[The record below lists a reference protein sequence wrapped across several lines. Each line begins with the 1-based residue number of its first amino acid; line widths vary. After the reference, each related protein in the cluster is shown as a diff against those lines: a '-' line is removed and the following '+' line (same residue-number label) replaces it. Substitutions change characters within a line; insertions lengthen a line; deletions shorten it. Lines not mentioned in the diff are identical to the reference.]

1 MQHHLNCI
9 VWFQSSAQQA
19 QANAAEAAAKAA
31 AAGLGG
37 HKDAS
42 YEGTAYE
49 EYKVAPPQQQ
59 QQSQEDSSVEYYP
72 LQSDYQH

>member
-1 MQHHLNCI
+1 MYIC
-9 VWFQSSAQQA
+9 FQSSAQQA

-59 QQSQEDSSVEYYP
+59 QSQEDSSVEYYP